1 MRRYFGTDGI
11 RRIANTELSPELV
24 YKVAKAGAYVLS
36 KHTDKTPTILIG
48 RDTRLS
54 GTLIES
60 AMVAG
65 FLSYGANVKLLGV
78 IPTPGVA
85 YLTRKFQADASVVIS
100 ASHNTFEF
108 NGIKYFSNKGMKIP
122 DNLEEEIEEVMESGK
137 LNELTAV
144 SEKIGVSEVRTE
156 YVYFFRKNLD
166 DNIEKFNNPDFKVVI
181 DTANGATY
189 QVADKVFSTL
199 GINHVIINNEPNGVN
214 INAGCGSTHL
224 EMLKEYVIKNKMSLG
239 IAYDGDGDRCLAV
252 DENGEDID
260 GDKLIA
266 IISKYLKQKGKLKKD
281 TIVATVMSN
290 LGLNK
295 YAENHER
302 QSTMDFHHQLKAAIL
317 DAVDEGMISRD
328 PTRKAIIKGKTPRE
342 KKDKYLNQFE
352 LQKLIADLD
361 LKGKI
366 NTDWLIY
373 LIAKTGI
380 RFSEALAITP
390 KDFDFPHQTLNI
402 EKTWNYKE
410 NGGFEPTKNK
420 SSERKVQLDWQT
432 VIQFSEIIKGL
443 EEEKPIFINKKIYNS
458 TINDTLK
465 RHCINAEIP
474 VITIHGLRHTH
485 ASILLYAGVSIASV
499 AHRLGHASMSTT
511 QKTYLHIIQELENT
525 DIDKIMRALTTL
537 NN

>member
-1 MRRYFGTDGI
+1 MRKYFGTDGI

-36 KHTDKTPTILIG
+36 KHTDKAPTILIG

-78 IPTPGVA
+78 MPTPAVA
-85 YLTRKFQADASVVIS
+85 YLTRKLNADASVVIS

-122 DNLEEEIEEVMESGK
+122 DELEEEIEEVMESGK
-137 LNELTAV
+137 LDELTAV
-144 SEKIGVSEVRTE
+144 KDKIGVSEVRTDLLDE
-156 YVYFFRKNLD
+156 YVYFFRKNFD
-166 DNIEKFNNPDFKVVI
+166 DNIEKFNKPDFKVVI

-252 DENGEDID
+252 DENGEEID

-266 IISKYLKQKGKLKKD
+266 IISKYLKQKGKLNKN

-295 YAENHER
+295 YAE
-302 QSTMDFHHQLKAAIL
+302 K
-317 DAVDEGMISRD
+317 
-328 PTRKAIIKGKTPRE
+328 E
-342 KKDKYLNQFE
+342 KLNFV
-352 LQKLIADLD
+352 
-361 LKGKI
+361 
-366 NTDWLIY
+366 
-373 LIAKTGI
+373 
-380 RFSEALAITP
+380 
-390 KDFDFPHQTLNI
+390 QT
-402 EKTWNYKE
+402 
-410 NGGFEPTKNK
+410 
-420 SSERKVQLDWQT
+420 KVGDRY
-432 VIQFSEIIKGL
+432 VL
-443 EEEKPIFINKKIYNS
+443 EEMLRSGYN
-458 TINDTLK
+458 
-465 RHCINAEIP
+465 
-474 VITIHGLRHTH
+474 
-485 ASILLYAGVSIASV
+485 
-499 AHRLGHASMSTT
+499 LGGEQSG
-511 QKTYLHIIQELENT
+511 HIILSLPCGS
-525 DIDKIMRALTTL
+525 IIFP
-537 NN
+537 